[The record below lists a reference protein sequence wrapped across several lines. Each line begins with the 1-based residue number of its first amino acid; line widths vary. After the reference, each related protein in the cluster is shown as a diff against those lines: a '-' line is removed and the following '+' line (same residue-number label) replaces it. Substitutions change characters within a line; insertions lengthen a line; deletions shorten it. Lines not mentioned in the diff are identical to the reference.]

1 MELQRLLTDFVL
13 SGSAEASRNFL
24 LGVRG
29 LGRKEVEEVEAELEE
44 LEEDVLLPCS
54 DLASCSF
61 SFKLTR

>member
-29 LGRKEVEEVEAELEE
+29 LGRKEVEVELEE

-54 DLASCSF
+54 DLATCSF